1 MSLRLVET
9 EVDLTDALRAAIANA
24 LPDAELEVRA
34 TSPRHY
40 EISVASTAF
49 RDKTLVQQQ
58 QLVYAA
64 ILEFMSGDDAPVH
77 AIDRMQ
83 TKPI

>member
-1 MSLRLVET
+1 MSLRLVENK
-9 EVDLTDALRAAIANA
+9 VDLSDALREAIANA

-34 TSPRHY
+34 ASPGHY
-40 EISVASTAF
+40 EISVASAAF

-64 ILEFMSGDDAPVH
+64 ILEFMSGADAPVH

-83 TKPI
+83 TRPV